1 MRRRELVVMLAAG
14 MAAWPLVAPA
24 EQSASPVIG
33 FLHAAS
39 PSPIKDRLDAF
50 RAGLKEGG
58 YTEGQNVAIEYRWA
72 EGDYDRLPSLARE
85 LVARPVSV
93 LVSGT
98 TVAAVAAKAAS
109 SVIPMV
115 FTGVGGDPVKLGL
128 VAGLNRPG
136 GNMTGI
142 AMLTVDLGGKRL
154 ELLSQLVPNASVI
167 GFLVNLNN
175 PNVGVTL
182 QRMPNAA
189 RAMGKELIVVSAGNN
204 ADLETAIAAAVQKGA
219 GALMVDADPFFFSQR
234 EKLVAL
240 VERYKLPAIYEFRD
254 YAEIGGLVSYA
265 PDAADLYRQA
275 GVYVTRILKGERP
288 AELPV
293 VQPVKF
299 EFVIN
304 LKTAKT
310 LGLSVSPSL
319 IARADQ
325 VIE

>member
-1 MRRRELVVMLAAG
+1 VRRRKLIALVVGLAV
-14 MAAWPLVAPA
+14 WPLVAQA
-24 EQSASPVIG
+24 DQFASPVIG

-39 PSPIKDRLDAF
+39 APPIKDRLDAF

-142 AMLTVDLGGKRL
+142 AMLTIDLGGKRL

-167 GFLVNLNN
+167 GFLVNLNS

-182 QRMPNAA
+182 QRMPSAA
-189 RAMGKELIVVSAGNN
+189 RAMGKELIVVSAGND
-204 ADLETAIAAAVQKGA
+204 ADLETAIASAVQKGA
-219 GALMVDADPFFFSQR
+219 EALMVDADPFFFSQR

-240 VERYKLPAIYEFRD
+240 VERHKLPAIYEFRD

-288 AELPV
+288 GELPV

-299 EFVIN
+299 EFVVN
-304 LKTAKT
+304 LRTAKA
-310 LGLSVSPSL
+310 LGLSISPSL
-319 IARADQ
+319 LARADK

>member
-1 MRRRELVVMLAAG
+1 MGWTNSSSLPWTAVGGLQPEVLYQIMAHIELLDCIR
-14 MAAWPLVAPA
+14 LPA
-24 EQSASPVIG
+24 LLLIL
-33 FLHAAS
+33 FLLR
-39 PSPIKDRLDAF
+39 ITIRGV
-50 RAGLKEGG
+50 AGLKEGG
-58 YTEGQNVAIEYRWA
+58 YLEGQNVAIEYRWA

-142 AMLTVDLGGKRL
+142 AILTIDLGGKRL
-154 ELLSQLVPNASVI
+154 ELLSQLVPNAPLI

-182 QRMPNAA
+182 QRMPSAA
-189 RAMGKELIVVSAGNN
+189 RAMGKELLVVSAGND
-204 ADLETAIAAAVQKGA
+204 AELETAVATAVQKGA

-240 VERYKLPAIYEFRD
+240 VERYKLPAIYEFREF
-254 YAEIGGLVSYA
+254 AAIGGLVSYA

-288 AELPV
+288 GELPV
-293 VQPVKF
+293 AYKV
-299 EFVIN
+299 
-304 LKTAKT
+304 A
-310 LGLSVSPSL
+310 S
-319 IARADQ
+319 
-325 VIE
+325 

>member
-1 MRRRELVVMLAAG
+1 LAV
-14 MAAWPLVAPA
+14 WPLVAQA
-24 EQSASPVIG
+24 DQFASPVIG

-39 PSPIKDRLDAF
+39 APPIKDRLDAF
-50 RAGLKEGG
+50 CAGLKEGG
-58 YTEGQNVAIEYRWA
+58 YIESQNIAIEYRWA

-128 VAGLNRPG
+128 VASLNRPS

-142 AMLTVDLGGKRL
+142 AMLTIDLGGKRL

-167 GFLVNLNN
+167 GFLVNLNS

-182 QRMPNAA
+182 QRMPSAA
-189 RAMGKELIVVSAGNN
+189 RAMGKELIVVSAGND
-204 ADLETAIAAAVQKGA
+204 ADLETAIASAVQKGA
-219 GALMVDADPFFFSQR
+219 EALMVDADPFFFSQR
-234 EKLVAL
+234 AKLVAL
-240 VERYKLPAIYEFRD
+240 VERHKLPAIYEFRE
-254 YAEIGGLVSYA
+254 YADIGGLVSYA

-299 EFVIN
+299 EFVVN
-304 LKTAKT
+304 LRTAKA
-310 LGLSVSPSL
+310 LGLSISPSL
-319 IARADQ
+319 LARADK

>member
-1 MRRRELVVMLAAG
+1 
-14 MAAWPLVAPA
+14 
-24 EQSASPVIG
+24 
-33 FLHAAS
+33 
-39 PSPIKDRLDAF
+39 
-50 RAGLKEGG
+50 
-58 YTEGQNVAIEYRWA
+58 
-72 EGDYDRLPSLARE
+72 
-85 LVARPVSV
+85 

-109 SVIPMV
+109 SIPMV

-189 RAMGKELIVVSAGNN
+189 RAMGKELIVVSAGSD
-204 ADLETAIAAAVQKGA
+204 ADLEPAIATAVQKGA

-234 EKLVAL
+234 AKLVAL
-240 VERYKLPAIYEFRD
+240 VGRHKLPAIYEFREYPD
-254 YAEIGGLVSYA
+254 IGGLVSYA
-265 PDAADLYRQA
+265 PDADDLYR
-275 GVYVTRILKGERP
+275 RP
-288 AELPV
+288 AS
-293 VQPVKF
+293 
-299 EFVIN
+299 
-304 LKTAKT
+304 T
-310 LGLSVSPSL
+310 SL
-319 IARADQ
+319 AS
-325 VIE
+325 